1 MLIPVEADVEREV
14 TLLLVVDSPVETEA
28 TPLCAVLI
36 PVEVEVE
43 RVVKLLLVVDRP
55 VDRDVSRL

>member
-1 MLIPVEADVEREV
+1 
-14 TLLLVVDSPVETEA
+14 
-28 TPLCAVLI
+28 VLI

-43 RVVKLLLVVDRP
+43 SELRLVETEATPLRAVLIPVEVDVERDVTLLSVVDRP